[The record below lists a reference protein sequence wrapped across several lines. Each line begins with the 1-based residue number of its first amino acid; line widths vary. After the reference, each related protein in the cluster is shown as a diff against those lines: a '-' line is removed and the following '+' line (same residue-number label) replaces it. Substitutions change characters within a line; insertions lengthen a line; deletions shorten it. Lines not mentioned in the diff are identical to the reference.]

1 MVSFMQKAAILV
13 NNGERLQEGLIACN
27 NLLLKG
33 MQAYLL
39 LIDAT
44 AINAENDDNPSA
56 VNQRSM
62 DFKHFTNQPDVVGKY
77 GFQHA
82 TLAQIA
88 VMLKDADIVI
98 PF

>member
-1 MVSFMQKAAILV
+1 MQKAAILV
-13 NNGERLQEGLIACN
+13 NNGERLQEGLNACN
-27 NLLLKG
+27 NLLLNG
-33 MQAYLL
+33 MQAYVL

-44 AINAENDDNPSA
+44 TIRAENDDNHLTI
-56 VNQRSM
+56 NQGSG
-62 DFKHFTNQPDVVGKY
+62 DIKHFTNQPDVVGKY

-88 VMLKDADIVI
+88 VILKDADIVI

>member
-1 MVSFMQKAAILV
+1 MQKAAILV
-13 NNGERLQEGLIACN
+13 NNGERLKEGLIACN
-27 NLLLKG
+27 NLLLNG
-33 MQAYLL
+33 MQAYVL

-44 AINAENDDNPSA
+44 TIDAEKDDIPLIH
-56 VNQRSM
+56 NQGTV
-62 DFKHFTNQPDVVGKY
+62 DFNNYTNQPGVVGKH